1 VAAAV
6 LILGGSLAGFVLAS
20 VPSHS
25 PDATSAEAVTG
36 IDGGVSPFGLPFVTG
51 TSIEIAQGPHAVN
64 YRSVPGYTFTG
75 ASSVAASLDLAT
87 RSAGV
92 AVVPVA
98 AGRVL
103 AAWPECNVVVVDHGG
118 GTWVEYVH
126 LQLAVTTGQTVGR
139 NSTLGY
145 ILGAYDH
152 RNTTCGDFSSGP
164 HLHFAFINGSGS
176 SGTYASIAGR
186 VLCGRTVDGS
196 GNIGGLGSV
205 GGAWFSV
212 PDCEGTGQPVI
223 TPTPK
228 PVITATPKPVITAT
242 PKPVIT
248 ATPKPVITATPESK
262 PPVSSC
268 NAPSLDAPGSGSSL
282 GSTQDV
288 SLSWATNCSQ
298 TYAELSGSPY
308 GTLSFGGWQTAT
320 SVHIGQ
326 MWPGSY
332 TWHVKGKSASGQ
344 ETGWSATRSFTIQNA
359 AGPIVTSPP
368 APIVTNPP
376 APIVTNPPAPIVTTA
391 PTQCPFRDGGT
402 GVTFYAGANFTGQS
416 WTWYVPAG
424 HNDTYSD
431 LPAGLY
437 RNLGSF
443 HVSNNAWHVV
453 LYQGE
458 NGTGNL
464 GHYDASWAAVD
475 SYWRTTESVKIYI
488 NRSC

>member
-1 VAAAV
+1 LLPVAFVAAAV
-6 LILGGSLAGFVLAS
+6 LILGGSLAGFALAS
-20 VPSHS
+20 VPSRS
-25 PDATSAEAVTG
+25 PDATAAEAVTG
-36 IDGGVSPFGLPFVTG
+36 IGGGVSPFGLPFATG

-64 YRSVPGYTFTG
+64 YRSVPGYSFTG

-118 GTWVEYVH
+118 GVWVEYVH
-126 LQLAVTTGQTVGR
+126 LQLTVTTGQTVGR

-164 HLHFAFINGSGS
+164 HLHFAFINGSGT

-196 GNIGGLGSV
+196 GNIAGLGSV

-212 PDCEGTGQPVI
+212 PDCEGAGQPVI

-228 PVITATPKPVITAT
+228 PVITPTPKPVITPT

-248 ATPKPVITATPESK
+248 PTPKPK

-268 NAPSLDAPGSGSSL
+268 NAPSLDGPGAGSSL
-282 GSTQDV
+282 GSAQDV
-288 SLSWATNCSQ
+288 SLTWATNCSQ
-298 TYAELSGSPY
+298 TYAELSGDPY
-308 GTLSFGGWQTAT
+308 GTLSFGGWQSAT
-320 SVHIGQ
+320 GVHIGQ
-326 MWPGSY
+326 MWPGTY

-344 ETGWSATRSFTIQNA
+344 ETGWSVTRRRPRQ
-359 AGPIVTSPP
+359 
-368 APIVTNPP
+368 
-376 APIVTNPPAPIVTTA
+376 
-391 PTQCPFRDGGT
+391 
-402 GVTFYAGANFTGQS
+402 
-416 WTWYVPAG
+416 
-424 HNDTYSD
+424 
-431 LPAGLY
+431 
-437 RNLGSF
+437 
-443 HVSNNAWHVV
+443 
-453 LYQGE
+453 
-458 NGTGNL
+458 
-464 GHYDASWAAVD
+464 
-475 SYWRTTESVKIYI
+475 
-488 NRSC
+488 